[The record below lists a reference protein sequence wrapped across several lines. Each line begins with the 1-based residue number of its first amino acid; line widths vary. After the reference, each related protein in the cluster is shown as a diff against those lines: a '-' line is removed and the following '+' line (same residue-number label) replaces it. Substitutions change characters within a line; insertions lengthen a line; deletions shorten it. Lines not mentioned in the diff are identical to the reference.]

1 MIKRLIQ
8 LIKIARKLAS
18 SGALDTIN
26 QLYKLPLILKIF
38 FDLISIGSH
47 KKKFN
52 QIKSSGEKLCDA
64 LEGMGTTFIKL
75 GQFLATRPDIIG
87 NKLANDLE
95 KLQDK
100 LPPFDFEEAKRIL
113 RKEVGE
119 DQFVKIIDISK
130 PIAAASIAQVH
141 LAKIKIDNKERDVA
155 IKILRP
161 NIEKIFNEELDAL
174 MLFAYII
181 ENTLK
186 KTRRLKLI
194 EVVHLL
200 REITNIEM
208 DLRFE
213 AAAAN
218 ELFENTKNDNG
229 FKVPQIYWQYTSKR
243 ILTLDKVNGVSIRN
257 HIALKENN
265 IELKNIAENL
275 IQHFLRQAV
284 RDGFFH
290 ADMHEG
296 NLFVDKDANIVP
308 VDFGIMGRLDK
319 HNKKY
324 LAEILYGF
332 IKRDY
337 VKVAEVH
344 FQAGLVPN
352 TASKEEF
359 AQALRSVGEP
369 IFGQNIKDISGGNL
383 LSQLFEITEKFNMAT
398 QTQLLLLQKT
408 MVVVE
413 GVARKLYPATTIWN
427 VSKPIL
433 ENWLEELKGPK
444 ATISSAI
451 DTSGELLKRIPDLP
465 GFMDK
470 ANHAL
475 QLIAEGKLNVT
486 SGSNSSLEIEKLRL
500 KSFRNNILISILG
513 VVILSFVVF

>member
-38 FDLISIGSH
+38 FDLISIGSD

-87 NKLANDLE
+87 NKLASDLE

-119 DQFVKIIDISK
+119 DQFVKIIDISE

-141 LAKIKIDNKERDVA
+141 LAKIKIDDKERDVA

-257 HIALKENN
+257 HIALKDNN
-265 IELKNIAENL
+265 IDLKNIAENL

-296 NLFVDKDANIVP
+296 NLFVDKDGNIVP

-413 GVARKLYPATTIWN
+413 GVARKLYPETNIWN